1 MNAYIERMQQTSFDA
16 LSRLHEGV
24 DELVLTDFPDYENI
38 GDSLIALGQA
48 EFWRRAGIDVTATYS
63 WLTIEDRV
71 YSSTIPVAI
80 QGGGNFGGL
89 YPQHSAHRYRL
100 AERLRED
107 TLLIQEPQSVHFAHA
122 DDHEQFRQRMATR
135 AALRLAVRDRTSL
148 ATVAPSVP
156 QAFLAPDSVHML
168 GAIEAPEPVQE
179 LLFVL
184 RRDAESALDGR
195 TGPGGVPHSGA
206 AADSVDWPAMTLGDR
221 ARRRLARILREGA
234 LTRRTN
240 RTTERWF
247 ADARTRLHTGVAL
260 LSVGE
265 TIVTDR
271 LHAMLLALQMGRRVI
286 AIDNANGKLSSYV
299 DTWMTDLDVPLQ
311 LVSGLSAAREAVH

>member
-1 MNAYIERMQQTSFDA
+1 MNTYIERMQQASFDA

-48 EFWRRAGIDVTATYS
+48 EFWRLAGIRVDATYS
-63 WLTIEDRV
+63 WLTIDDSV
-71 YSSTIPVAI
+71 HSSTIPVAI

-100 AERLRED
+100 AENLRDD
-107 TLLIQEPQSVHFAHA
+107 TLLIQEPQSVHFADA
-122 DDHEQFRQRMATR
+122 EDHEQFRRRMATR
-135 AALRLAVRDRTSL
+135 RALRLAVRDRTSL
-148 ATVAPSVP
+148 ATVAPSVAD
-156 QAFLAPDSVHML
+156 AFLAPDSVHML
-168 GAIEAPEPVQE
+168 GALDSPAPVQE

-184 RRDAESALDGR
+184 RRDAESALRERVAGAPAI
-195 TGPGGVPHSGA
+195 PG
-206 AADSVDWPAMTLGDR
+206 SVDWPAMTLGDR
-221 ARRRLARILREGA
+221 ARRRLTRIVREGA

-240 RTTERWF
+240 RTTARWF
-247 ADARTRLHTGVAL
+247 ADADARLQTGIAL

-299 DTWMTDLDVPLQ
+299 ETWMTDLDAPLQ
-311 LVSGLSAAREAVH
+311 LVSDLFAAREAVH

>member
-1 MNAYIERMQQTSFDA
+1 MTAYIERMQQASFDA
-16 LSRLHEGV
+16 LARLHEGV
-24 DELVLTDFPDYENI
+24 DELILTDFPDYENI

-48 EFWRRAGIDVTATYS
+48 EFWRRAGIRVAATYS
-63 WLTIEDRV
+63 WMTIDDRV
-71 YSSTIPVAI
+71 HSSTIPVAI

-100 AERLRED
+100 AEHLRED
-107 TLLIQEPQSVHFAHA
+107 TLLIQEPQSVHFASA
-122 DDHEQFRQRMATR
+122 DDHDQFRRRMATR
-135 AALRLAVRDRTSL
+135 TALRLAVRDRTSL

-156 QAFLAPDSVHML
+156 GAFLAPDSVHML
-168 GAIEAPEPVQE
+168 GALDAPAPVQD

-184 RRDAESALDGR
+184 RRDAESALVGR
-195 TGPGGVPHSGA
+195 AGPGGVPHSDA

-221 ARRRLARILREGA
+221 ARRRLTRIVREGA
-234 LTRRTN
+234 LTRRMN
-240 RTTERWF
+240 RTTARWF
-247 ADARTRLHTGVAL
+247 ADAETRLETGIAL
-260 LSVGE
+260 LSAGE

-299 DTWMTDLDVPLQ
+299 DTWMTDLDAPLQ
-311 LVSGLSAAREAVH
+311 LVSDLSAAREAVH